1 MAKIVLLSNTYKPQ
15 YGGLVSYLENFSKNI
30 IMHFPEHKV
39 EIVVLNNNNSLESKE
54 VINGVLVHRV
64 LVPKVSFKNLFVYH
78 SLLIKIGRKYIKENF
93 SNEDYY
99 IVRHLHFA
107 KVLSTIYSDRTLFLI
122 PVLIK
127 RMLDFNYK
135 RNNLVNNFFNYIS
148 LKQLSKMENEVM
160 LDLPAVG
167 VLSESKKHEV
177 LSVYNKSADIIM
189 PAVDM
194 DKFKPGS
201 SKEKQMILQKLK
213 RPEDINKKIILTVSR
228 LTKEKNTSMLIEAM
242 EFIGREYLLYIVGD
256 GDLETEL
263 KNLVKQ
269 KKLNNRVIFFGK
281 RDDVE
286 QFYKVADLFAL
297 LSTYEGLG
305 HVYLEAL
312 ATGVPIIALKNNPP
326 NVINASEELIKENIN
341 GFTVIS
347 IDDLVNKINKL
358 DPDNM
363 DLMKKNSLDYALEK
377 YNWSVH
383 IKKCINL
390 IDDKSREIYD
400 Q

>member
-1 MAKIVLLSNTYKPQ
+1 MAKIVLLSNAYKPQ

-30 IMHFPEHKV
+30 IKHFPEYKV

-64 LVPKVSFKNLFVYH
+64 LVPKVNFKNLFVYH
-78 SLLIKIGRKYIKENF
+78 SLLIKIGRNYIKENF

-135 RNNLVNNFFNYIS
+135 RNDLVNNCFNFIS

-160 LDLPAVG
+160 LDISAVG
-167 VLSESKKHEV
+167 VLSESKKLEV
-177 LSVYNKSADIIM
+177 LSVYNKSADIIL

-201 SKEKQMILQKLK
+201 SKEKQVILQKLK
-213 RPEDINKKIILTVSR
+213 RSEDFNKKIILTVSR

-242 EFIGREYLLYIVGD
+242 EFIDSEYLLYVVGD
-256 GDLETEL
+256 GELETEL
-263 KNLVKQ
+263 KSLAKQ
-269 KKLNNRVIFFGK
+269 KKLSNRVIFFGK

-312 ATGVPIIALKNNPP
+312 ASGVPIIALKNNPP
-326 NVINASEELIKENIN
+326 KVINASEELIKENIN

-358 DPDNM
+358 HPDYIEV
-363 DLMKKNSLDYALEK
+363 MKKNSVDYALEK

-383 IKKCINL
+383 IKKCMSL